1 MISKENIIS
10 HIKILVPNIIIRKSV
25 ASNKNSEPY
34 AECDINSGIMTV
46 YEQTLFKKNLSE
58 TKKFLIDKPDIND
71 NYSITIFICLLHEIS
86 SHLKLTLKDK
96 KIKSPNVI
104 NVPYDNYNELQLE
117 KEESGRIMEYYL
129 SQDIKKIKFLKF
141 SFSPKKDLYNY
152 NIWTDENF
160 EKLNQIIGNL
170 MDKNDT
176 EEYLDYEI
184 AFFPKKTNNQNKEN
198 EDDKNENNIEID
210 WEFSS
215 LEESEDEQYFN
226 NKPDMKNIYF
236 NQNDKSK
243 NSFEY
248 EDEKPIIKY

>member
-1 MISKENIIS
+1 
-10 HIKILVPNIIIRKSV
+10 
-25 ASNKNSEPY
+25 
-34 AECDINSGIMTV
+34 
-46 YEQTLFKKNLSE
+46 
-58 TKKFLIDKPDIND
+58 
-71 NYSITIFICLLHEIS
+71 
-86 SHLKLTLKDK
+86 
-96 KIKSPNVI
+96 
-104 NVPYDNYNELQLE
+104 
-117 KEESGRIMEYYL
+117 
-129 SQDIKKIKFLKF
+129 
-141 SFSPKKDLYNY
+141 
-152 NIWTDENF
+152 
-160 EKLNQIIGNL
+160 

-236 NQNDKSK
+236 NQNDKLK